1 MKSRYTDSRGI
12 SETVSVILVIA
23 LVVVLAMVMYALIFG
38 SVDTKYMK
46 KSAYVAGTANAVD
59 IPRISGISDHVLSF
73 LPQSGDPFY
82 FTGQK
87 TAGVSGTRTTL
98 KVLSPDGKTLYPRTS
113 SLSGNPYGTQ
123 LYIYPNN
130 SGSSTMCDYDVSNTI
145 PTANLRPMPA
155 GRWTVQLI
163 DEEIHVV
170 ADSYDTIM
178 RYGSTSLPTAGGFI
192 SGMFRSD
199 CSPYSQTVHGTLPT
213 SINKSAGN
221 MTSTHFDGASYLTIP
236 NDPGLSATGDMSL
249 SIWIDPT
256 TANGPLD
263 GSGSNWGTLIGKGS
277 ISSSGQENDNYQLVQ
292 MGNQVYFEWGDTGTG
307 KHYNIVTSPGTLSN
321 SNWNYVALTTTST
334 GLPVIYV
341 NGVAQSYTIYNS
353 NTPGVNQV
361 GTSSSPPS
369 GWPGVKLQSTTD
381 PVTVGKQNSD
391 SYPFF
396 YKGDI
401 GAVSLYNRALTPAEI
416 AQNYAGYRA

>member
-59 IPRISGISDHVLSF
+59 IPRASGISDHVLSF

-113 SLSGNPYGTQ
+113 SLSGNPYGTE

-130 SGSSTMCDYDVSNTI
+130 SGASTMCDYDVSNTI
-145 PTANLRPMPA
+145 PAANLRPMPA

-199 CSPYSQTVHGTLPT
+199 CTPFSQTTHGSLPRST
-213 SINKSAGN
+213 NATIGN
-221 MTSTHFDGASYLTIP
+221 MTVTHFNGASYLSLAD
-236 NDPGLSATGDMSL
+236 DPGLSMNGDMAISL
-249 SIWIDPT
+249 WMDPT
-256 TANGPLD
+256 NLGD
-263 GSGSNWGTLIGKGS
+263 SSNTGNWHQILGKGS
-277 ISSSGQENDNYQLVQ
+277 IDGSNTEVDNYQLFQIGDKLV
-292 MGNQVYFEWGDTGTG
+292 FEWNDRVTNT
-307 KHYNIVTSPGTLSN
+307 HYQAITQNAVLGN
-321 SNWNYVALTTTST
+321 DWNYVTASISS
-334 GLPVIYV
+334 GGIKIYN
-341 NGVAQSYTIYNS
+341 NGVEQTLVYNQGLDPRSASLGTTPPAVGVRVKPTS
-353 NTPGVNQV
+353 N
-361 GTSSSPPS
+361 
-369 GWPGVKLQSTTD
+369 
-381 PVTVGKQNSD
+381 PVTVGKQNAPAGSE
-391 SYPFF
+391 FF
-396 YKGDI
+396 YNGDI
-401 GAVSLYNRALTPAEI
+401 GALSLYNRALTPAEI